1 MSYLSPLE
9 DILLKVS
16 SGKRLTE
23 RRVFLFDG
31 LMVLCKPNQRRQ
43 SSVHTNHP
51 ECRLKEKERFFVRKV
66 EIIDHTD
73 TEELKHAFEICPRIH
88 PSIVLCCKAADD
100 KNSWM
105 ADLVMLNN
113 RAMLERILDSI
124 LSDIERK
131 HPLKLPSPEIYKFAE
146 PDSSDNIIL
155 EQRENGGVPL
165 IKVRL
170 SKDNFHSISISR

>member
-1 MSYLSPLE
+1 MLSE
-9 DILLKVS
+9 EILNKIS

-31 LMVLCKPNQRRQ
+31 LMILCKPNSRRQ
-43 SSVHTNHP
+43 SSVHQNHP
-51 ECRLKEKERFFVRKV
+51 ECRLKERFFIRKV
-66 EIIDHTD
+66 EIIDHPDTD
-73 TEELKHAFEICPRIH
+73 EIKNAFEISPRIQ
-88 PSIVLCCKAADD
+88 PAVLLCAKTAEQ

-105 ADLVMLNN
+105 ADLIMLNT
-113 RAMLERILDSI
+113 RSMLERILDSI

-131 HPLKLPSPEIYKFAE
+131 HPLKLPSADIYKFAE
-146 PDSSDNIIL
+146 PDSKNNIIL

-170 SKDNFHSISISR
+170 TSFCLKLFAYKESF